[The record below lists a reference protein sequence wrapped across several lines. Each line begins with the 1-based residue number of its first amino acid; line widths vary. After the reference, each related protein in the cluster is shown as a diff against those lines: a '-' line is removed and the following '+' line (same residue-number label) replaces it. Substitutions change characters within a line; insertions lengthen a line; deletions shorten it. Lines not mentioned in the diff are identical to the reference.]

1 MKEKET
7 KNTIEQ
13 ASLNFVSSASSLPI
27 MYIVRSSTAAPF
39 SYFDLTNFL
48 PATI

>member
-27 MYIVRSSTAAPF
+27 MYIVRI
-39 SYFDLTNFL
+39 YFKPLL
-48 PATI
+48 GCQELKRI